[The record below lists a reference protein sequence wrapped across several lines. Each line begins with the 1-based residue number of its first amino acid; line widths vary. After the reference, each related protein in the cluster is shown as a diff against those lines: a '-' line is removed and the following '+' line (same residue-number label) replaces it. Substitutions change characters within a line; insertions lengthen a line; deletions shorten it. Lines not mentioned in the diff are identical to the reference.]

1 MPDHPAVFPFRSSP
15 PASAAGRVPPQNI
28 EAEQAL
34 LGTILLQDKALLKVV
49 ELLQPEDFYL
59 DSHKVIFETL
69 VTLFE
74 QQAPNDSV
82 SVTDFLRDHNRLDK
96 AGGAAYLS
104 ELTTQ
109 VIPFTGMLVHHANI
123 IRQKAI
129 LRRLIQT
136 SSELA
141 ARCYDAQGD
150 INTLVDRAE
159 QAIFEVAQSRKKQGF
174 EPMSKIVAKA
184 FDRVTRLSERKE
196 HITGVATGYA
206 ELDRMTA
213 GLQPS
218 DLIILAARPS
228 MGKAQPL
235 DALVL
240 TAAEGFK
247 RMGELRLGEQL
258 ASIDGQPS
266 EVVGIYPQGE
276 RQVYRITFADDR
288 STECCAEHLWQ
299 IHYRNW
305 PAPRIVS
312 TAQVSDMLRRKR
324 YQNRLWIDTFSGN
337 FGGDAALS
345 LDPWLLGALIGDGT
359 LRGSALQFSTG
370 SEEMQRRLKTVIGE
384 RMTLVHSEYYDY
396 RIVIKGGAHCKGV
409 QGVQQNPLVAALR
422 QLGLW
427 GCLVEDKFIPACYL
441 NASRPARLRLLAG
454 LLDTDGWVE
463 KFGAVRFCT
472 SSKRLAEDVIAL
484 TRSLG
489 GTASSSAKEPVYT
502 HKQEKRLGQ
511 TAYVCNL
518 QIPDAELLDLL
529 PEKQCR
535 ITARQRIRRLNI
547 RSIVPLRVT
556 ETQCIAVSHPSQLY
570 VTDDYVVT
578 HNTSL
583 AMNIVQTAAL
593 NNKVPTAV
601 FSLEM
606 SAEQLALRMLC
617 SVGKVDAQRVRT
629 GHLVKEDWPKLT
641 RATGMLTAAPIYIDD
656 TAGLTVLEMR
666 AKARRLKS
674 EHDLGLV
681 VVDYLQ
687 LMQGRSGSENRNQE
701 ISEISRSLKAMAKEL
716 DVPVVALSQL
726 NRSLESRTDKR
737 PMMSDLRECVTGD
750 TLVMLADGRRIPIRE
765 LAGQAPAVI
774 SVNAA
779 GQLEPSVADMVWL
792 AGRKEILR
800 IQLASGRTL
809 RCSKE
814 HRLRSLTDWKHAC
827 DLQIGDRIALARHL
841 PEPPQT
847 VAWPEHEIILLAHL
861 VGDGSY
867 VTKQPLRYTTASE
880 ENSQAVTEAAQ
891 AFGSTVNRQPG
902 RGNWHQ
908 LVISGNGNCWHP
920 AGVGKWLK
928 DLGIFGQRS
937 HEKYLPVGV
946 FRLPKKQL
954 TLFLRHLWATDGSI
968 HAGKDKPRI
977 YFCTASELLIRDV
990 AALLLRFGI
999 VARIKHLTTTESPQG
1014 WFTADVSG
1022 AEQQRIFLREI
1033 GAFGP
1038 RKEPAEQA
1046 AAMIEHTVSNTN
1058 VDTLPE
1064 EIFVYIREQMRLKG
1078 ITSRQMAEL
1087 RGRSY
1092 NGTASFKFA
1101 PSRESVLSYA
1111 QHLDDQWLFSLTQD
1125 DLFWD
1130 KIVAVEPAGEEEV
1143 FDLTV
1148 PGNACWLADGIVS
1161 HNSGAIEQDADVIMF
1176 IYRDEVYNKAPEN
1189 PNRGIAEVIVG
1200 KQRNGPTGTVKLT
1213 FQGEHTSFENYTDR
1227 ESPIGTSFG

>member
-1 MPDHPAVFPFRSSP
+1 MSDYSVPFVRSGHEQ
-15 PASAAGRVPPQNI
+15 SAAGRLPPQNV

-34 LGTILLQDKALLKVV
+34 LGTIMIQEQALLKVV
-49 ELLQPEDFYL
+49 ELLAPDDFYREGHRIVFGAML
-59 DSHKVIFETL
+59 S
-69 VTLFE
+69 LFE
-74 QQAPNDSV
+74 KGQPHDLITV
-82 SVTDFLRDHNRLDK
+82 SNLLRDQNRLEK
-96 AGGAAYLS
+96 AGGYAYIS
-104 ELTTQ
+104 QLTE
-109 VIPFTGMLVHHANI
+109 VIPFVGTLVHHAHI
-123 IRQKAI
+123 IRQKSV
-129 LRRLIQT
+129 LRKLIQT
-136 SSELA
+136 SVEVA
-141 ARCYDAQGD
+141 ARCYDAQD
-150 INTLVDRAE
+150 NIDALVDKAE
-159 QAIFEVAQSRKKQGF
+159 QSIFEIAQARKKQGF
-174 EPMSKIVAKA
+174 ESMARIVPKA
-184 FDRVTRLSERKE
+184 FDRVTRLSQRKE
-196 HITGVATGYA
+196 HITGVATGYE

-228 MGKAQPL
+228 MGK
-235 DALVL
+235 
-240 TAAEGFK
+240 TA
-247 RMGELRLGEQL
+247 M
-258 ASIDGQPS
+258 
-266 EVVGIYPQGE
+266 
-276 RQVYRITFADDR
+276 
-288 STECCAEHLWQ
+288 
-299 IHYRNW
+299 
-305 PAPRIVS
+305 
-312 TAQVSDMLRRKR
+312 
-324 YQNRLWIDTFSGN
+324 
-337 FGGDAALS
+337 
-345 LDPWLLGALIGDGT
+345 
-359 LRGSALQFSTG
+359 
-370 SEEMQRRLKTVIGE
+370 
-384 RMTLVHSEYYDY
+384 
-396 RIVIKGGAHCKGV
+396 
-409 QGVQQNPLVAALR
+409 
-422 QLGLW
+422 
-427 GCLVEDKFIPACYL
+427 
-441 NASRPARLRLLAG
+441 
-454 LLDTDGWVE
+454 
-463 KFGAVRFCT
+463 
-472 SSKRLAEDVIAL
+472 
-484 TRSLG
+484 
-489 GTASSSAKEPVYT
+489 
-502 HKQEKRLGQ
+502 
-511 TAYVCNL
+511 
-518 QIPDAELLDLL
+518 
-529 PEKQCR
+529 
-535 ITARQRIRRLNI
+535 
-547 RSIVPLRVT
+547 
-556 ETQCIAVSHPSQLY
+556 
-570 VTDDYVVT
+570 
-578 HNTSL
+578 
-583 AMNIVQTAAL
+583 AMNIVQTASVI
-593 NNKVPTAV
+593 NKIPSAV

-606 SAEQLALRMLC
+606 SSEQLTLRMLC
-617 SVGKVDAQRVRT
+617 AVGKVDAQRVRT
-629 GHLVKEDWPKLT
+629 GRLIESDWPKLI
-641 RATGMLTAAPIYIDD
+641 RATGMLTDSPIYIDD

-750 TLVMLADGRRIPIRE
+750 TLVMLADGSRIPVRD
-765 LAGQAPAVI
+765 LVGQR
-774 SVNAA
+774 
-779 GQLEPSVADMVWL
+779 PSVVSMTEDGRIECAAAELVWSV
-792 AGRKEILR
+792 GQKEILR

-809 RCSKE
+809 CCSKE

-880 ENSQAVTEAAQ
+880 ENSRAVTEAAQ

-902 RGNWHQ
+902 RGNRHQ
-908 LVISGNGNCWHP
+908 LVISGNGNRWHP
-920 AGVGKWLK
+920 AGVGNWLK

-999 VARIKHLTTTESPQG
+999 VARIKHVTTTESPQG

-1058 VDTLPE
+1058 VDTLPIE
-1064 EIFVYIREQMRLKG
+1064 IREQIRTAMRVHGLSNHDV
-1078 ITSRQMAEL
+1078 TSKL
-1087 RGRSY
+1087 GRFFSAT
-1092 NGTASFKFA
+1092 NNLTKA
-1101 PSRESVLSYA
+1101 PSREFVTEVAAAIGDKELIAYA
-1111 QHLDDQWLFSLTQD
+1111 TS

-1130 KIVAVEPAGEEEV
+1130 KIISIEPAGEEEV

-1213 FQGEHTSFENYTDR
+1213 FVGEYTSFENYSNL
-1227 ESPIGTSFG
+1227 EPPPGI

>member
-1 MPDHPAVFPFRSSP
+1 MSPLPDHSAVSSLSIQQ
-15 PASAAGRVPPQNI
+15 ASGRVPPQNI
-28 EAEQAL
+28 EAEQSL
-34 LGTILLQDKALLKVV
+34 LGTILLQDRALLRVV

-59 DSHKVIFETL
+59 DRHKVIFDAA

-74 QQAPNDSV
+74 QQAPHDLV
-82 SVTDFLRDHNRLDK
+82 SVTDWLITHNRLEK
-96 AGGAAYLS
+96 AGGSVYLS
-104 ELTTQ
+104 QLTE
-109 VIPFTGMLVHHANI
+109 VIPFTGMLVHHAGI
-123 IRQKAI
+123 IRQKAV

-150 INTLVDRAE
+150 IDKLVDRAE

-174 EPMSKIVAKA
+174 EPMSRIVPKA
-184 FDRVTRLSERKE
+184 FDRITRLSQRRE

-228 MGKAQPL
+228 MGK
-235 DALVL
+235 
-240 TAAEGFK
+240 
-247 RMGELRLGEQL
+247 
-258 ASIDGQPS
+258 
-266 EVVGIYPQGE
+266 
-276 RQVYRITFADDR
+276 
-288 STECCAEHLWQ
+288 
-299 IHYRNW
+299 
-305 PAPRIVS
+305 
-312 TAQVSDMLRRKR
+312 
-324 YQNRLWIDTFSGN
+324 
-337 FGGDAALS
+337 
-345 LDPWLLGALIGDGT
+345 
-359 LRGSALQFSTG
+359 
-370 SEEMQRRLKTVIGE
+370 
-384 RMTLVHSEYYDY
+384 
-396 RIVIKGGAHCKGV
+396 
-409 QGVQQNPLVAALR
+409 
-422 QLGLW
+422 
-427 GCLVEDKFIPACYL
+427 
-441 NASRPARLRLLAG
+441 
-454 LLDTDGWVE
+454 
-463 KFGAVRFCT
+463 
-472 SSKRLAEDVIAL
+472 
-484 TRSLG
+484 
-489 GTASSSAKEPVYT
+489 
-502 HKQEKRLGQ
+502 
-511 TAYVCNL
+511 
-518 QIPDAELLDLL
+518 
-529 PEKQCR
+529 
-535 ITARQRIRRLNI
+535 
-547 RSIVPLRVT
+547 
-556 ETQCIAVSHPSQLY
+556 
-570 VTDDYVVT
+570 
-578 HNTSL
+578 TSL
-583 AMNIVQTAAL
+583 AMNIVEHATVA
-593 NNKVPTAV
+593 NKVPTAV

-606 SAEQLALRMLC
+606 SAEQLALRLLC

-629 GHLVKEDWPKLT
+629 GHLVDQDWPKLT
-641 RATGMLTAAPIYIDD
+641 RATGMLTESPIFIDD
-656 TAGLTVLEMR
+656 TAGITVLEMR

-716 DVPVVALSQL
+716 DVPVLALSQL

-750 TLVMLADGRRIPIRE
+750 TLVMLADGRRISIRE
-765 LAGQAPAVI
+765 LAGQAPSVI

-779 GQLEPSVADMVWL
+779 GQIEPSAADMVWSV
-792 AGRKEILR
+792 GQKEIVRLE
-800 IQLASGRTL
+800 LASGRSL

-814 HRLRSLTDWKHAC
+814 HRLRGLHGWKEAA
-827 DLQIGDRIALARHL
+827 DFSPGDRIALARRL
-841 PEPPQT
+841 PEPEQP
-847 VAWPEHEIILLAHL
+847 VFWPEHEIILLAHL

-867 VTKQPLRYTTASE
+867 VNHQPLRYTTASE

-891 AFGSTVNRQPG
+891 AFGSAVKRQPG

-908 LVISGNGNCWHP
+908 LVISGNGNRWHP

-928 DLGIFGQRS
+928 DLGVFGQRS
-937 HEKYLPVGV
+937 HEKHLPTGV
-946 FRLPKKQL
+946 FQLPQEQL
-954 TLFLRHLWATDGSI
+954 ALFLRHLWATDGSI

-977 YFCTASELLIRDV
+977 YFCTASGRLIRDV

-999 VARIKHLTTTESPQG
+999 IARIKHVTTAESLEG

-1038 RKEPAEQA
+1038 RKEPADKA

-1111 QHLDDQWLFSLTQD
+1111 EHLEDKWLLNLTQD

-1176 IYRDEVYNKAPEN
+1176 IYRDEVYNKSPEN
-1189 PNRGIAEVIVG
+1189 QNKGLAEVIIG

-1213 FQGEHTSFENYTDR
+1213 FLGEYTSFENYSER
-1227 ESPIGTSFG
+1227 EPPHGDSFG